1 MLRTVIVDD
10 EPLARQEMRR
20 LLAAHPDVEIVG
32 EAETAMAAVAAV
44 ELLQPQLVFLDIDL
58 GFGNGFDVLA
68 AWKKP
73 PIVVFVTAYAEYAV
87 DAFAVDA
94 LDYLLKPVDPARL
107 ADSLARVRR
116 QLALSEAGRAG
127 TDVIELKMPRRSL
140 LVAPDE
146 IAAVRAEGDYTRVFV
161 SDQPAVMIW
170 RTLAHFEGRLPAPPF
185 VRLSRSLIIN
195 RDRLKKI
202 ETVPG
207 AGTRICL
214 AGLGETFQLGRAAT
228 ARLRDV
234 LAADRR

>member
-10 EPLARQEMRR
+10 EPLARQELRR
-20 LLAAHPDVEIVG
+20 LLAAHADVEVVG
-32 EAETAMAAVAAV
+32 EADTAMEAVAAV
-44 ELLQPQLVFLDIDL
+44 ERLQPQLVFLDIDL

-87 DAFAVDA
+87 EAFAVDA
-94 LDYLLKPVDPARL
+94 LDYLLKPLDPARL
-107 ADSLARVRR
+107 VESLARVRR
-116 QLALSEAGRAG
+116 QLALSEASRSGA
-127 TDVIELKMPRRSL
+127 DVIELKTPRRSL

-146 IAAVRAEGDYTRVFV
+146 IAAVRAEGDYARVFV
-161 SDQPAVMIW
+161 ADQPAVMIW
-170 RTLAHFEGRLPAPPF
+170 RTLAHFETRLPAPPF

-195 RDRLKKI
+195 RDRLKEI
-202 ETVPG
+202 ETVPR

-214 AGLGETFQLGRAAT
+214 AGLAETFQLGRAAT
-228 ARLRDV
+228 ARLREA